1 MIILYIKM
9 SRIGFRSQFCNNSI
23 NVLRTQQI
31 CSQVTLTDGQVYI
44 KSAVKKLTQYTS
56 KRKPWQPQTSLSS
69 SYLFSSCILPLLT
82 LLTLLIWFDFRFN
95 HVNDIS
101 TYPHLTYPSAFC
113 YLCLFGCPCLCCLS
127 QLPRN
132 GKKSPKS

>member
-1 MIILYIKM
+1 M

-56 KRKPWQPQTSLSS
+56 NDIIAMAAAHL
-69 SYLFSSCILPLLT
+69 LVLILPLLI
-82 LLTLLIWFDFRFN
+82 L
-95 HVNDIS
+95 H
-101 TYPHLTYPSAFC
+101 SATSAS
-113 YLCLFGCPCLCCLS
+113 LDAPAPAASLNCPEMVKNAPYS
-127 QLPRN
+127 
-132 GKKSPKS
+132 